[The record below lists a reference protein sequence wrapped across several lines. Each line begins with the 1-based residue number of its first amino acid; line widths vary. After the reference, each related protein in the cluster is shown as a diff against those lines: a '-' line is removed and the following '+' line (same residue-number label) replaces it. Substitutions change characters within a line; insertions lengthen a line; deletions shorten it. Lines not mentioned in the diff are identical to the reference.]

1 MLAGGSE
8 ELAPEAKAAVSAND
22 EGEECDEVVKHCV
35 GAAEREFAFACYA
48 ACSDLA
54 RIKSTLKPAPE
65 LEKNRSISS
74 ITSYD
79 RNRTFLFSS
88 SRLNV
93 GRRSCSRRRALF
105 FSAIVSPEDRD
116 L

>member
-1 MLAGGSE
+1 
-8 ELAPEAKAAVSAND
+8 
-22 EGEECDEVVKHCV
+22 VKHCV
-35 GAAEREFAFACYA
+35 GAAEREFASACYA

-105 FSAIVSPEDRD
+105 FLRSLARRIGIFECVQARLLD
-116 L
+116 